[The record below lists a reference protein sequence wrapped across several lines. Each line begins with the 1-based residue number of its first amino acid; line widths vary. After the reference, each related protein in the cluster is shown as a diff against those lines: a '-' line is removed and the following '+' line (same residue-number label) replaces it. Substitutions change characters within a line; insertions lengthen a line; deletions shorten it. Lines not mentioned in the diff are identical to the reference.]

1 MTCDRYLSNS
11 NSPIVPPGID
21 SAGFQRQITLIR
33 YASTQA
39 WILTDAVIASHGSEP
54 QLDAF
59 ARFAHN
65 LHPFMVY
72 PLAPTLSDIDF
83 MRISKITAIA
93 FICLFLSACVSSML
107 IGNKLQSKLMWS
119 FLKPLVGF
127 DPNEVNL
134 FEAPIIKDRMTALLG
149 DKYEPTMKLLRTAQ
163 EIQQEGALFYV
174 ASRFAPAQVQ
184 AITDKA
190 GMVWNADTNQMAVMV
205 IKDGVPEIFSEQIE
219 GAKEKITPVL
229 PKELQT
235 AYDKAHAVKE
245 ILDEKQKALEKAQDI
260 MENPIEATTEAVRK
274 KVDSS
279 IQEQKDAVQQQVD
292 EKIQEATPLIDQDQ
306 LDLEEALKKEA
317 ESGEN

>member
-1 MTCDRYLSNS
+1 
-11 NSPIVPPGID
+11 
-21 SAGFQRQITLIR
+21 
-33 YASTQA
+33 
-39 WILTDAVIASHGSEP
+39 
-54 QLDAF
+54 
-59 ARFAHN
+59 
-65 LHPFMVY
+65 
-72 PLAPTLSDIDF
+72 
-83 MRISKITAIA
+83 MRITKIATIA

-134 FEAPIIKDRMTALLG
+134 FETPMIKNRMTALLG

-174 ASRFAPAQVQ
+174 ASRYAPAQVQ

-235 AYDKAHAVKE
+235 AYDNAQSVKNA
-245 ILDEKQKALEKAQDI
+245 LDEKQNALEKARNI
-260 MENPIEATTEAVRK
+260 ITNPIEATTEAVQEKTESIILK
-274 KVDSS
+274 KK
-279 IQEQKDAVQQQVD
+279 EDAKQQLNKNIEKQV
-292 EKIQEATPLIDQDQ
+292 PLIDQDE
-306 LDLEEALKKEA
+306 LDFEEALKKE
-317 ESGEN
+317 SQNIQ